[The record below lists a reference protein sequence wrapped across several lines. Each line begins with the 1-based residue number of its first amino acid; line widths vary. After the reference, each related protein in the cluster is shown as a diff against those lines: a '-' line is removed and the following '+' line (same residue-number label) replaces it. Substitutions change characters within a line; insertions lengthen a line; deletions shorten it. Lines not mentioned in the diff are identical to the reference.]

1 MRALAAALAGLLLAA
16 SCSDGPVPAADYGEE
31 LFNDPGF
38 SASRFNDFSC
48 ATCHSTEPEAP
59 DPGPRIAYSLHDTV
73 ARPTWWN
80 GQAARLLD
88 AVDFCYVYFMRGEP
102 LDPASPEA
110 RALYE
115 YLVRISPGAE
125 APPLPMS
132 VVENVSNVGRGEVER
147 GREVYDAVCATCHGE
162 PHTGNGRLGPLVSI
176 IPEASI
182 EFAEEQG
189 VAPALVV
196 IEKVRHGQFFGI
208 GGNMPLFTR
217 EALSD
222 EDLAAIL
229 AYLEL

>member
-1 MRALAAALAGLLLAA
+1 MKLGVELVVREGRHAGSVESHGEDLRA
-16 SCSDGPVPAADYGEE
+16 PW
-31 LFNDPGF
+31 
-38 SASRFNDFSC
+38 
-48 ATCHSTEPEAP
+48 
-59 DPGPRIAYSLHDTV
+59 YSGAV
-73 ARPTWWN
+73 GWPT
-80 GQAARLLD
+80 A
-88 AVDFCYVYFMRGEP
+88 
-102 LDPASPEA
+102 
-110 RALYE
+110 
-115 YLVRISPGAE
+115 
-125 APPLPMS
+125 
-132 VVENVSNVGRGEVER
+132 R
-147 GREVYDAVCATCHGE
+147 GREVYRSVCATCHGE